1 MAMESAGVLADELS
15 ASAVGTSAAVALER
29 FEARQRPRV
38 EAAHDNSRSL
48 ARLMF
53 GRSRLF
59 AFVRDQAFR
68 VISIRS
74 ALKPIL
80 QLLESPPRRM

>member
-15 ASAVGTSAAVALER
+15 ASAVGTSAAAALER